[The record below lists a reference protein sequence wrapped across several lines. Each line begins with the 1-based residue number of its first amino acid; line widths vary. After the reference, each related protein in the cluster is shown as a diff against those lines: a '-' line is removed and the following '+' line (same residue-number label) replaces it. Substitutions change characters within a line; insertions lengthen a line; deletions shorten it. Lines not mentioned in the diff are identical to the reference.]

1 MSYRKQEIFLIQQL
15 DELYREAQRK
25 SSNERLLF
33 LSVILQALLDVSTE
47 PSDKDSVKEKNI
59 RRSAYKWF
67 FHSINVS
74 SSSSSEA
81 EDFNTV
87 CDYADVNPSIIRS
100 FALKVLESNDI
111 HHIRRK
117 IGVLL
122 SCKQSIR

>member
-25 SSNERLLF
+25 SSKERILF
-33 LSVILQALLDVSTE
+33 LSVILQALLDVSKE
-47 PSDKDSVKEKNI
+47 YYDKESAMEKNI
-59 RRSAYKWF
+59 RRSAYNWF
-67 FHSINVS
+67 FASIDVS
-74 SSSSSEA
+74 SSAASA

-100 FALKVLESNDI
+100 FALKVLKSNDI
-111 HHIRRK
+111 QHIRRK
-117 IGVLL
+117 ISAIL